1 MNTSLKLKFFLQSKQ
16 SFSITC
22 KFWTLNSQLAFFLM
36 STMIM
41 IKSNESW
48 NTETHKM
55 DRNPTITNH
64 NLWPL
69 ELVEVNFC
77 FLRGLLKWLTAAKD
91 ANVSWLLNLR
101 VQVFLQSAANFK
113 QMNDPLGSK
122 FFSMLE
128 KFHNQ
133 QQNC

>member
-64 NLWPL
+64 NLWPF

>member
-16 SFSITC
+16 HFSITC
-22 KFWTLNSQLAFFLM
+22 KFWTLNSQLAFLLM

>member
-55 DRNPTITNH
+55 DRNPTIANH

-77 FLRGLLKWLTAAKD
+77 FLRGLLKWSTAAKD